1 MARELPRIEQQNLIS
16 ISGRVSPRTRVVAPV
31 PEIGDPAATSRA
43 IGQLGSVV
51 GKVADS
57 YVKRAVIKEYNAGYR
72 SLLDAKSQASEAAS
86 VAGDDPE
93 VFRTQMNEWFSANSD
108 KYSPST
114 WSRLD
119 KTHADLSYQGVNSF
133 ARISEAK
140 DDASTMA
147 AFKGAVAEL
156 EAAKL
161 DAVRNN
167 QPEVAAD
174 LQRDIEG
181 YYLTA
186 AATDTI
192 DVAVADDAIRLSREG
207 NAVELG
213 KNQVEQIFDSSGA
226 DAAQLLID
234 SGEGEFVDPDVRLKA
249 QSLLDTRKTEKRQA
263 DANARLDL
271 SLKQNETAALIGRQI
286 RDGEVTMAQLVEVIS
301 TEDED
306 GNPVVSTSGGNKLLD
321 KHNKEVARKRTIT
334 DRIIREQ
341 AVKDKVIAKALTAEE
356 KRLSDVAFVEYKD
369 AFNNPLTPTPTAKEM
384 LFARRGQ
391 SASVQ
396 AAMGKEWF
404 DRFGIAAEAQLE
416 FESYD
421 AAIVTGVYSKSI
433 EKERS
438 RRNTAIIDSDLP
450 VNEKLTALTQE
461 VGKLGVMSKELPKFG
476 QSLINRITSAVEPDE
491 TMTGTL
497 AIFMSM
503 RQDSPATFNQLPVSI
518 RDEVD
523 YHQSQTQGSQ
533 VGAAEAIE
541 ERRVFL
547 KRPLEAKRIL
557 DTRAANTDGH
567 VEYLEDN
574 FDAFDD
580 TLEGGQVRASISAA
594 FSADFA
600 RRIRNG
606 EGGDS
611 AKANALVL
619 AESRWQ
625 VGINNDQ
632 LMQHSP
638 KAYMAKWLPSVSED
652 FPSDNFD
659 REYADEADAAEGRG
673 NPLPPR
679 DSVRVTATSGT
690 RLQFDEGTPP
700 EYIAVLT
707 EPWNGHEVGS
717 AVLIDGNTPFIWRM
731 KYEDSQESIKDEYDD
746 FRVKQVAAQLLED
759 RLRRRELERSVIEG
773 RPGFAEEEAAERAAV
788 ESRRATAETIK
799 ERRVLRRRDPR
810 EAEVRRKERLA
821 GIESRSAE

>member
-1 MARELPRIEQQNLIS
+1 MARELPRLEQQNLIS
-16 ISGRVSPRTRVVAPV
+16 IPGRVAPRTRAVAPV
-31 PEIGDPAATSRA
+31 PDFGDPGATSRA
-43 IGQLGSVV
+43 IGQLGGVV

-57 YVKRAVIKEYNAGYR
+57 YIKKAVIKEYNSGYR
-72 SLLDAKSQASEAAS
+72 SLLDAKSGATEAAS
-86 VAGDDPE
+86 ANGDDPT
-93 VFRTQMNEWFSANSD
+93 VFRQQMNEWFDANKD

-114 WSRLD
+114 WGRLN
-119 KTHADLSYQGVNSF
+119 KTHADLTFQGTSSF
-133 ARISEAK
+133 ARIAEAK
-140 DDASTMA
+140 DEASTMA
-147 AFKGAVAEL
+147 SFKGAVAEL
-156 EAAKL
+156 EGAKV
-161 DAVRNN
+161 DAIRNN

-174 LQRDIEG
+174 LQRDIDG

-192 DVAVADDAIRLSREG
+192 DVAIADNAIRESREG
-207 NAVELG
+207 AAIELG
-213 KNQVEQIFDSSGA
+213 KNQVDQMFGSQGT

-234 SGEGEFVDPDVRLKA
+234 GGEGLFADPDVRIKA
-249 QSLLDTRKTEKRQA
+249 QSLLDTKKTEKRKEES
-263 DANARLDL
+263 NARLDL
-271 SLKQNETAALIGRQI
+271 SLKQNEAAALLGREI
-286 RDGEVTMAQLVEVIS
+286 RDGAITENQLVDAIS
-301 TEDED
+301 ETDED
-306 GNPVVSTSGGNKLLD
+306 GNPIVSTSGGNKLLD
-321 KHNKEVARKRTIT
+321 KHNKEVARRKAIT
-334 DRIIREQ
+334 DRVVREQ
-341 AVKDKVIAKALTAEE
+341 AVKDKAIAKALTAEE

-369 AFNNPLTPTPTAKEM
+369 AFNNPATPTPTAKEM
-384 LFARRGQ
+384 LFARRGR
-391 SASVQ
+391 SASEQ

-404 DRFGIAAEAQLE
+404 DRVGIAVEAQLE
-416 FESYD
+416 FESYND
-421 AAIVTGVYSKSI
+421 AITTGVYSRSI

-438 RRNTAIIDSDLP
+438 RRNTAVIDSDLP
-450 VNEKLTALTQE
+450 VNEKLDLLTQE

-476 QSLINRITSAVEPDE
+476 QSLINRITSAVETDE

-503 RQDSPATFNQLPVSI
+503 RQNSPAIFNQLPVSI

-547 KRPLEAKRIL
+547 KRPLEARRIL

-594 FSADFA
+594 FSEDFA

-659 REYADEADAAEGRG
+659 REYADEADAAERRG
-673 NPLPPR
+673 VPLPPR

-707 EPWNGHEVGS
+707 KPWNGHEVGS

-746 FRVKQVAAQLLED
+746 FQVKQVAAQLLED

-773 RPGFAEEEAAERAAV
+773 RPGFAAERASV

>member
-1 MARELPRIEQQNLIS
+1 MARELPRIERQNLIS
-16 ISGRVSPRTRVVAPV
+16 ISGRVSPRTRATAPV
-31 PEIGDPAATSRA
+31 PDIGDPGATGRA
-43 IGQLGSVV
+43 IGQLGGVV
-51 GKVADS
+51 GQVADR
-57 YVKRAVIKEYNAGYR
+57 YIKKAVIKEYNSGYR
-72 SLLDAKSQASEAAS
+72 SLLDAKAQATEAAS

-93 VFRTQMNEWFSANSD
+93 VFQQQMTEWFSANSD

-114 WSRLD
+114 WGRLN
-119 KTHADLSYQGVNSF
+119 KTHADLSFQGVNSF

-147 AFKGAVAEL
+147 SFKGAVAEL

-249 QSLLDTRKTEKRQA
+249 QSLLDTRKAEKRKA
-263 DANARLDL
+263 ESNARLDL
-271 SLKQNETAALIGRQI
+271 SLKQNENAALIGRQVL
-286 RDGEVTMAQLVEVIS
+286 DGEL
-301 TEDED
+301 TEDQLNDAINTTDAD
-306 GNPVVSTSGGNKLLD
+306 GNPVVSTRGGNALRIR
-321 KHNKEVARKRTIT
+321 HNKEVARRLGIT
-334 DRIIREQ
+334 NRIQREQ
-341 AVKDKVIAKALTAEE
+341 AAKDKAIAKTLTDEE
-356 KRLSDVAFVEYKD
+356 KRLSDEAFVEYKD
-369 AFNNPLTPTPTAKEM
+369 AFNNPATPTPTAKEM
-384 LFARRGQ
+384 LFARRGR
-391 SASVQ
+391 SASEQ
-396 AAMGKEWF
+396 AAMAKEWF
-404 DRFGIAAEAQLE
+404 DRAGIAAEAQLE
-416 FESYD
+416 FESYND
-421 AAIVTGVYSKSI
+421 AITTGVYSRSI

-438 RRNTAIIDSDLP
+438 RRLATVIDSDLP
-450 VNEKLTALTQE
+450 VNEKLDLLTRE
-461 VGKLGVMSKELPKFG
+461 AGKLGVMSKELPKFG
-476 QSLINRITSAVEPDE
+476 QSLINRITSAVEPDD

-503 RQDSPATFNQLPVSI
+503 RQDSPAIFNQLPVSI

-541 ERRVFL
+541 ARRVFL
-547 KRPLEAKRIL
+547 KRPLEVRRVL

-611 AKANALVL
+611 ARANALVL
-619 AESRWQ
+619 VESRWQ

-707 EPWNGHEVGS
+707 KPWNGHEVGS

-746 FRVKQVAAQLLED
+746 FRVKQVATQLLDD

-773 RPGFAEEEAAERAAV
+773 RPGFAAERAAV
-788 ESRRATAETIK
+788 QERRATAETIK